1 MRGLKIVVVV
11 MICLVVVAAA
21 ALGVVIFTKINAENN
36 IAVTL
41 TGDQE
46 VFLEFGEAFV
56 EPGATAEFWTSDGGE
71 KQYVDVRVKGKVD
84 QDKVGTYELVYS
96 ASHKGVSDKQ
106 IRKVHVTDSVFPQIA
121 LKGDPNKLTPFGE
134 TYEEEGFTASDNY
147 DGDLTDHVIRTA
159 TEKAVTYTVT
169 DTAGNTT
176 TVTRE
181 IKYGDSV
188 EPEITLKGEKKLTVS
203 IFGEFT
209 DPGYTAKDNMDGDVT
224 ANVTATGAVN
234 TNVPGTYSVEYTV
247 TDKSGNTGKAVRTV
261 VVQAHEPQPDDYT
274 TDKVVYLTFDDGPG
288 KRTPELLE
296 ILKKYNVK
304 ATFFVVNTGYAST
317 IKQIHEEG
325 HAVAIHSATHDFKKI
340 YANESAYYDDLNKM
354 QSIIKQYSGEETKLL
369 RFPGGG
375 SNTISR
381 FNPGIMT
388 TLTKSVKN
396 NGYRYFDWNVDSKD
410 AGGAKT
416 AEEVFTNVTTGLEGR
431 KSSVVLQHDIKGFS
445 IDAVESII
453 NWGLANGYCF
463 KALDTNSPV
472 CEHNVLN

>member
-1 MRGLKIVVVV
+1 MRGLKIVLIV
-11 MICLVVVAAA
+11 MVCLVLAAA
-21 ALGVVIFTKINAENN
+21 TVLGFVIFDRINANNN
-36 IAVTL
+36 ITVTL
-41 TGDQE
+41 TGDRE
-46 VFLEFGEAFV
+46 VFLEYGESFA
-56 EPGATAEFWTSDGGE
+56 EPGATAEFWTTDGGE
-71 KQYVDVRVKGKVD
+71 KQYVDVTVKGKVD
-84 QDKVGTYELVYS
+84 ESKIGTYELVYS
-96 ASHKGVSDKQ
+96 AKHKGVTDKE
-106 IRKVHVTDSVFPQIA
+106 IRTVHVTDSVFPEIV
-121 LKGDPNKLTPFGE
+121 LNGDPNMLTPFGQQ
-134 TYEEEGFTASDNY
+134 YQEEGFKATDNY
-147 DGDLTDHVIRTA
+147 DGDITDRVIRNETD
-159 TEKAVTYTVT
+159 KAITYTVT

-188 EPEITLKGEKKLTVS
+188 KPEITLQGGDKITVS
-203 IFGEFT
+203 IFSAFT
-209 DPGYTAKDNMDGDVT
+209 DPGFTAEDNMDGNVT
-224 ANVTATGAVN
+224 ANVTTSGTVN
-234 TNVPGTYSVEYTV
+234 TNVPGTYSLEYTV
-247 TDKSGNTGKAVRTV
+247 TDQSGNTATVVRTV
-261 VVQAHEPQPDDYT
+261 EVQAHEPQPDGYT

-288 KRTPELLE
+288 KRTPDLLA

-325 HAVAIHSATHDFKKI
+325 HAIAIHSATHDFKKI
-340 YANESAYYDDLNKM
+340 YASESAYYADLNKM
-354 QSIIKQYSGEETKLL
+354 QSIIKQHTGQETRLL

-388 TLTKSVKN
+388 TLTRSVKN
-396 NGYRYFDWNVDSKD
+396 NGFRYFDWNVDSKD

-431 KSSVVLQHDIKGFS
+431 KSSIVLQHDIKGFS

-463 KALDTNSPV
+463 KPLDTSSPI
-472 CEHNVLN
+472 CEHKVLN